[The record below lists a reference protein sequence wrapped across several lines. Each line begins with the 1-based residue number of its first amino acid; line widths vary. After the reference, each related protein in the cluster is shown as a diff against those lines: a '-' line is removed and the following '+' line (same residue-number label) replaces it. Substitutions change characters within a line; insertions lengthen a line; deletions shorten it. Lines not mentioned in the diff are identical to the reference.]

1 MAQLFLLRRA
11 AQVLTL
17 RGPVGVRRGAALNDL
32 GIITDGSVLIRDG
45 KIISVGS
52 ARRIEN
58 LKEARDAI
66 EISAEG
72 AIVMPGFVDPGL
84 HLTLQ
89 YANGGSGLP
98 AKRRKMADFSD
109 ESLSLMRACLQHGTL
124 NVQIKACAGTGDLRS
139 DFTVLRQL
147 AVIGNNPVGMVR
159 SWRVDRPHPE
169 YKSTADFQDVLGAVA
184 DRKLAQFFEVMPECG
199 TSFSQQVWNAA
210 AERKMG
216 VNLLWPGG
224 SPALLEELLRQAN
237 ADAVWCPSNL
247 SSEECS
253 VLSTSPAIAVFSPSG
268 ELLHESGGDA
278 VRRVADSGAAIALS
292 SGYDAN
298 DTPSFNMQ
306 MVVALA
312 VLRLHLTIE
321 QAITAATL
329 NAAYAIRRGDVIGS
343 IECGKRADLVVLN
356 IPDYRE
362 IPRRFGINHVG
373 LAMRDGN
380 IVFNRIR
387 SRASAS

>member
-1 MAQLFLLRRA
+1 M
-11 AQVLTL
+11 
-17 RGPVGVRRGAALNDL
+17 RRGAALNDL
-32 GIITDGSVLIRDG
+32 GILTDGSVLIRDG
-45 KIISVGS
+45 RIISVGS

-72 AIVMPGFVDPGL
+72 SVVMPGFVDPGL

-89 YANGGSGLP
+89 HANGTSGLP
-98 AKRRKMADFSD
+98 AKRRKLADFSD

-124 NVQIKACAGTGDLRS
+124 NAQIKACAGTGDLRS
-139 DFTVLRQL
+139 EFAVLRQL
-147 AVIGNNPVGMVR
+147 AGIGNNPVGMVR
-159 SWRVDRPHPE
+159 SWRVASQLAAYDT
-169 YKSTADFQDVLGAVA
+169 SADFQEFLKALA
-184 DRKLAQFFEVMPECG
+184 NRKLAQSFEVTADCG
-199 TSFSQQVWNAA
+199 DLLSQRVWNAA
-210 AERKMG
+210 AERKLG

-224 SPALLEELLRQAN
+224 GPALLEHLLRRAR
-237 ADAVWCPSNL
+237 ADTVWCPS
-247 SSEECS
+247 SVTPEEGA
-253 VLSTSPAIAVFSPSG
+253 VLSASTAIAVFSPGG
-268 ELLHESGGDA
+268 ELLHESGGDG
-278 VRRVADSGAAIALS
+278 VRRVADSGGAVALS
-292 SGYDAN
+292 SGYDAH

-321 QAITAATL
+321 QAITAATV
-329 NAAYAIRRGDVIGS
+329 NAAYAIRRGDEIGS
-343 IECGKRADLVVLN
+343 IECGKRADLIVLS

-373 LAMRDGN
+373 MAMRDGN